1 MRTLKI
7 AASLFVALSPW
18 FAPCAAAWGSKGH
31 EVIGFVADQ
40 HLSAETRAALKEIC
54 SSPSLAYIGNWADAV
69 REDRPETAPWHY
81 VNIPPDAA
89 GFSAE
94 RDVPPQGCVVDRIEH
109 FRKVLADRSREKSE
123 RLDALRWLVHLVADL
138 HQPLHCARAKDLGG
152 NLIEVKFGE
161 VVTNLHAFWDTE
173 IVEAQGLAQRDYAR
187 QLLADVR
194 PEDLEAWRRGSLA
207 DWASESFQLALRY
220 AYQDERGE
228 PVASG
233 QRLGRA
239 YLTTRTVIVDE
250 QLKKAAVRLAWLLNE
265 VLK

>member
-1 MRTLKI
+1 MRGRPHR
-7 AASLFVALSPW
+7 ALPEGARGQVTREER
-18 FAPCAAAWGSKGH
+18 APG
-31 EVIGFVADQ
+31 
-40 HLSAETRAALKEIC
+40 RAALAG
-54 SSPSLAYIGNWADAV
+54 PS
-69 REDRPETAPWHY
+69 RRRPAP
-81 VNIPPDAA
+81 AA
-89 GFSAE
+89 
-94 RDVPPQGCVVDRIEH
+94 
-109 FRKVLADRSREKSE
+109 
-123 RLDALRWLVHLVADL
+123 ALCACKGPGR
-138 HQPLHCARAKDLGG
+138 QPHRGD
-152 NLIEVKFGE
+152 
-161 VVTNLHAFWDTE
+161 
-173 IVEAQGLAQRDYAR
+173 